1 MSHAPHAGQICFSPS
16 VPSCLRSSGAST
28 VLLRGSEENVRTR
41 NESTAAERLQEGDG
55 YYKKILIVGE
65 GWVLFKT
72 ALGFVKLS
80 HVTSGC
86 SSWEEF

>member
-1 MSHAPHAGQICFSPS
+1 M
-16 VPSCLRSSGAST
+16 
-28 VLLRGSEENVRTR
+28 RTR

-55 YYKKILIVGE
+55 YYKKIIIVGE